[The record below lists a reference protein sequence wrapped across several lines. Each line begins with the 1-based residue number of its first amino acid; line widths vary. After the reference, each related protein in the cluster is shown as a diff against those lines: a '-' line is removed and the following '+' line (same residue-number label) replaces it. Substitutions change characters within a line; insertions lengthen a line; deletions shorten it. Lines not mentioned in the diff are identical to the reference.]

1 MFDQILD
8 TWRKA
13 TESMVQFQQDVF
25 RQWVPVPGVPDPGAA
40 SGSSWA
46 DQARATQKQWAET
59 LTDLLTKHRETLD
72 TQYRAGIRIIEDAFR
87 VTEAK
92 DPEQFRKLTEELW
105 RQSLDCLKTVSESQL
120 RECQAAV
127 ERGIEAMSQ
136 GVTAAWEGMAAA
148 KEAVSKDVT
157 AVKRGR

>member
-13 TESMVQFQQDVF
+13 TESTIQFQQDLY
-25 RQWVPVPGVPDPGAA
+25 RQWVQVLSVPNPGAT
-40 SGSSWA
+40 SGSGWA
-46 DQARATQKQWAET
+46 DQARASQKKWAET

-92 DPEQFRKLTEELW
+92 NPEQFRKLTEELW
-105 RQSLDCLKTVSESQL
+105 RQSLDCLKTVSEAQL
-120 RECQAAV
+120 RNFQAAV
-127 ERGIEAMSQ
+127 EKGIEAVSQ
-136 GVTAAWEGMAAA
+136 GVTATQEGMAAA
-148 KEAVSKDVT
+148 KEAVSQDVT
-157 AVKRGR
+157 AAKGGR

>member
-13 TESMVQFQQDVF
+13 TESTIQFQQDLY
-25 RQWVPVPGVPDPGAA
+25 RQWVQVPGVLDLGAA

-46 DQARATQKQWAET
+46 DQARATQKKWAET
-59 LTDLLTKHRETLD
+59 LTDLLTRHRETLD
-72 TQYRAGIRIIEDAFR
+72 SQYRAGIRTIEDAFR

-92 DPEQFRKLTEELW
+92 NPEQFRKLTEELW
-105 RQSLDCLKTVSESQL
+105 RQNLDYLKTVSESQL
-120 RECQAAV
+120 RIFQAAV
-127 ERGIEAMSQ
+127 ERGIEAMSK
-136 GVTAAWEGMAAA
+136 GVTATREGMVAA

-157 AVKRGR
+157 AAKG

>member
-8 TWRKA
+8 TLRKA
-13 TESMVQFQQDVF
+13 TESTIQFQQEIY
-25 RQWVPVPGVPDPGAA
+25 RQWVQVAGVLDPGAA

-46 DQARATQKQWAET
+46 DQARASQKRWAET
-59 LTDLLTKHRETLD
+59 LTDLLNQHRKTLD
-72 TQYRAGIRIIEDAFR
+72 SQYRAGIRIIEDAFR

-120 RECQAAV
+120 RDFQAAV
-127 ERGIEAMSQ
+127 ERGIEAVSQ
-136 GVTAAWEGMAAA
+136 GVTATQEGMAAA
-148 KEAVSKDVT
+148 KGAVSKDVT
-157 AVKRGR
+157 AAKG